1 MKAATDRRFGG
12 NLASA
17 AGDSASGNGAA
28 RRMSLSL
35 AEDADYF
42 AAALVEP
49 LRLAKEIG
57 DADIVVGI
65 PFVNE
70 SDTIGHVFDVV
81 TDGLREFYPSSRA
94 VIVAVGSPAGK
105 ETLGVINSLPGDDE
119 IPRIAFLLE
128 SERAGGKGWGVWAIM
143 KIARSLGADLA
154 IFEADLRSRDQD
166 GVTQGLTSEWMG
178 LLLEPVHRGEMDLV
192 ASRFTRHYLEAPV
205 SSHVVFPIMSAV
217 YDCPLHDL
225 TGGLWGMSRRLV
237 RTFLQKHPV
246 PPSIEVGGYGIDTWL
261 ATTAVISRAR
271 IGEATLGTK
280 VHRPSMAKSEM
291 MLAQAV
297 RVLFDQATAYR
308 EHREMSQD
316 GIEPVVHL
324 LPSIGVGRPSVPDAV
339 TVVPGQL
346 IDRFQSGFATFQALY
361 QWVLPGDVYVEME
374 DISEIEAESFRFP
387 HWLWVELIYHLLLAS
402 TFTSE
407 YAEGDLIGAL
417 VNAYYGHIAGFAL
430 EAVALRGRLSSLD
443 AEEAD
448 RLVSLESERQVGLMM
463 DEFIRLKP
471 GFLDAWRSSAEAL
484 QPPVPNVTYRE
495 FVPGTP
501 LVVPSELGAPDGAI
515 VTANAV
521 YESVLHGY
529 KDEFESFVHG
539 TLGVPH
545 QADSEEIGRRIR
557 EFLLRVE
564 SELAETVL
572 AGDLS
577 TVAGTQDV
585 VDAVFRFFRRRDSL
599 ALVSEMAAFLLWR
612 YPPTNLITR
621 LGYGYLNEM
630 MNDYDVCDILALAS
644 WTEEHDYKEQV
655 EALIKESVRPEH
667 LVQRP
672 LKPLVVDLEVF
683 PSLAEMKEPPSLS
696 RIAGR
701 LVLANLRK
709 GMGGEFPRLR
719 YLTTVA
725 KQVVEVE
732 RFSEIWQRYAGERKE
747 FAEKVIN
754 ALEGHWGKTPLSAHN
769 IFESG
774 HHRVLLE
781 RLRDMG
787 AGLLA
792 ESSNDPVLTSLAE
805 HLGDVADSYHLGL
818 TLRGGVF
825 VPCSAWTWASY
836 SYKGGIGLPT
846 PLSLHVERD
855 WASRDFLTAY
865 YTGIGGDEARI
876 EEAIADLMAEGKE
889 FQDLASILLG
899 VIHEAEQVVSPAISA
914 GDQPPAA
921 PLIRFDANPVLS
933 PVAASTWES
942 KYLLNPGAIRLD
954 GKVYLVYRAVG
965 HDDDISRLGLAV
977 SSDGFNFDE
986 RLSEPIFE
994 PGTPSEE
1001 KGCEDPRLTMI
1012 DDRVH
1017 MVYTAYSISVAQIAV
1032 ASISIDDFVN
1042 YRWKNWHRHGLAFPS
1057 LADKDGALF
1066 PAVFDGKFAMIH
1078 RVDPHIWITFSPHMR
1093 CPWPRREHKIL
1104 AGSRSG
1110 LVWDSRKIG
1119 GGSQPLKTK
1128 FGWLMIYHGVDHN
1141 HVYRLGVMLL
1151 AQADP
1156 TVLLYRSPNFIL
1168 EPKEVF
1174 EVGQDDSWVPNVV
1187 FTCGAVGRDGSKEVL
1202 GADDEILVY
1211 YGAADTV
1218 IGVATARIGDLI
1230 PRGFR

>member
-1 MKAATDRRFGG
+1 MAATNGRFGG
-12 NLASA
+12 NPAFA
-17 AGDSASGNGAA
+17 AGDSSAGSGRAHGASF
-28 RRMSLSL
+28 SPTK
-35 AEDADYF
+35 DADYF
-42 AAALVEP
+42 AAALAEP
-49 LRLAKEIG
+49 LRRAEEIG
-57 DADIVVGI
+57 EADIVVGI

-70 SDTIGHVFDVV
+70 SDTIGHVIEIV
-81 TDGLREFYPSSRA
+81 TEGLGQFYPSSKA
-94 VIVAVGSPAGK
+94 VIVAVGNPAGK
-105 ETLGVINSLPGDDE
+105 EALDTIDSLPADDSV
-119 IPRIAFLLE
+119 PRIAFLLE
-128 SERAGGKGWGVWAIM
+128 SEQAGGKGWGVWAIM
-143 KIARSLGADLA
+143 EVARALGADLA
-154 IFEADLRSRDQD
+154 IFEADLRSRDRD
-166 GVTQGLTSEWMG
+166 GVTEGLTPEWMG
-178 LLLEPVHRGEMDLV
+178 LLLEPVRRGEMDLV
-192 ASRFTRHYLEAPV
+192 ASRFTRHYLEAPI
-205 SSHVVFPIMSAV
+205 SSHVVFPIMAAV

-271 IGEATLGTK
+271 IGEAALGIK
-280 VHRPSMAKSEM
+280 IHRPSMAKAEM
-291 MLAQAV
+291 VLAQAV
-297 RVLFDQATAYR
+297 RVLFDQAAAYR
-308 EHREMSQD
+308 EHREISQD

-324 LPSIGVGRPSVPDAV
+324 LPAIGVGRPAVPDAV

-346 IDRFQSGFATFQALY
+346 IDRFQSGFATFRALY
-361 QWVLPGDVYVEME
+361 QWVLPSEIYAEME
-374 DISEIEAESFRFP
+374 ALSEVETESFRFP
-387 HWLWVELIYHLLLAS
+387 HLLWAELIYHLLLAS

-417 VNAYYGHIAGFAL
+417 VTAYHGHIAGFAL
-430 EAVALRGRLSSLD
+430 EAAALRGRLSSLD
-443 AEEAD
+443 DEEAD

-463 DEFIRLKP
+463 DEFLRLKP
-471 GFLDAWRSSAEAL
+471 DFLDAWRSSAEAL

-495 FVPGTP
+495 FVPGAP
-501 LVVPSELGAPDGAI
+501 LIVPSELSAPDGAT

-529 KDEFESFVHG
+529 KDGFESFIHG
-539 TLGVPH
+539 TLGVPRE
-545 QADSEEIGRRIR
+545 ADSEEIGRRIR

-572 AGDLS
+572 AGDLT
-577 TVAGTQDV
+577 TVAGTREV
-585 VDAVFRFFRRRDSL
+585 VDVIFRFFRRRDSL
-599 ALVSEMAAFLLWR
+599 ALVPEMASFLLWR

-630 MNDYDVCDILALAS
+630 MNDYDANDILALAS

-655 EALIKESVRPEH
+655 GALIKESVRPDH
-667 LVQRP
+667 LVQCS

-683 PSLAEMKEPPSLS
+683 PSLAEMKESPSLS

-725 KQVVEVE
+725 KQVVEAE

-769 IFESG
+769 IFENG
-774 HHRVLLE
+774 HHRVLVE
-781 RLRDMG
+781 RLREMG
-787 AGLLA
+787 AELLA
-792 ESSNDPVLTSLAE
+792 ESSDDPVLASLAK

-818 TLRGGVF
+818 TLRGGTF

-836 SYKGGIGLPT
+836 SFKGGIGLPT

-855 WASRDFLTAY
+855 WASRDFLTVY
-865 YTGIGGDEARI
+865 YIATGGDETRI
-876 EEAIADLMAEGKE
+876 EEAIADLMAEGRE
-889 FQDLASILLG
+889 FEDLAPILLG

-914 GDQPPAA
+914 EDQPPAG
-921 PLIRFDANPVLS
+921 PLVRFDANPVLS
-933 PVAASTWES
+933 PVAANTWES
-942 KYLLNPGAIRLD
+942 KYLLNPGAIRLN

-965 HDDDISRLGLAV
+965 HDDDVSRLGLAV
-977 SSDGFNFDE
+977 SSDGFSFDE
-986 RLSEPIFE
+986 RLPEPIFE
-994 PGTPSEE
+994 PATASEE
-1001 KGCEDPRLTMI
+1001 KGCEDPRLTLI

-1017 MVYTAYSISVAQIAV
+1017 MVYTAYNTVAQIAV
-1032 ASISIDDFVN
+1032 ASISVNDFVN
-1042 YRWKNWHRHGLAFPS
+1042 YRWKNWRRHGLVFPS

-1078 RVDPHIWITFSPHMR
+1078 RVDPHIWISFSPHIR

-1110 LVWDSRKIG
+1110 LVWDSLKIG
-1119 GGSQPLKTK
+1119 GGSQPLKTE

-1151 AQADP
+1151 AEMDP

-1168 EPKEVF
+1168 EPSEVF
-1174 EVGQDDSWVPNVV
+1174 EIGHDESWVPNVV

-1218 IGVATARIGDLI
+1218 IGVATARVGDLI
-1230 PRGFR
+1230 PREFR